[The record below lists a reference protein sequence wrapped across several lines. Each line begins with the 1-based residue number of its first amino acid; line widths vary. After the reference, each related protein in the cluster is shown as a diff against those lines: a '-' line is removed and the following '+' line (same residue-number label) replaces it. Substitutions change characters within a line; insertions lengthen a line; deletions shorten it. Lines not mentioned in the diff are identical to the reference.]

1 MHFCKYAVDWSISGR
16 QSLHQKVVSVWAG
29 ASHVELGRSM
39 CLENSEPKSRPVI
52 STYFIVFFVKSTPEC
67 AMGNLSLDSN
77 SAKGLQRSPTK
88 FQRSHSEIS
97 EVHGLHPIY
106 QDRHEKDSIPN
117 RSGQVIFS
125 PKKAPWF
132 TVRCP
137 CCPLVAMIVQG
148 RVMDRYQHWKG
159 RLYYNTE
166 GRWSPRIRALPCL
179 FSQAGKDVL
188 CLVARGEERRR
199 WLPSFDGFLH
209 WFVSRWNTW
218 DFLTKIYKRIDV
230 KCSIT

>member
-1 MHFCKYAVDWSISGR
+1 MRSIGV
-16 QSLHQKVVSVWAG
+16 SLVVSRCTSTVVSVWAG
-29 ASHVELGRSM
+29 AGHVELGRSM
-39 CLENSEPKSRPVI
+39 SLENSEPKSRPVI
-52 STYFIVFFVKSTPEC
+52 STPEC

-77 SAKGLQRSPTK
+77 SAKGLQRSPAK

-106 QDRHEKDSIPN
+106 QDRHEKDWIPN

-125 PKKAPWF
+125 PKNAPWS
-132 TVRCP
+132 TIKCP
-137 CCPLVAMIVQG
+137 CCPLVAMIIQR

-159 RLYYNTE
+159 QLYNTE
-166 GRWSPRIRALPCL
+166 GRWSPRITALPCI

-199 WLPSFDGFLH
+199 RLPSFDGFLY
-209 WFVSRWNTW
+209 WFASGWNTW
-218 DFLTKIYKRIDV
+218 GDFLTKIYKRIDV